1 MRPMLA
7 TPTDRVPG
15 GEEWLHEVKWDGV
28 RILLD
33 ARSERVRFRL
43 DNSGLAPNGVG
54 QDRSTPVVLTANYEP
69 NPAVSLTG
77 FVGAEFNGSL
87 KLENATGTVIS
98 HQSYDTAPIAG
109 FAFRLR
115 F

>member
-1 MRPMLA
+1 M
-7 TPTDRVPG
+7 
-15 GEEWLHEVKWDGV
+15 
-28 RILLD
+28 
-33 ARSERVRFRL
+33 RFRL
-43 DNSGLAPNGVG
+43 NNNGLVPNGVG
-54 QDRSTPVVLTANYEP
+54 QDRRTPVVLIANYEP

-87 KLENATGTVIS
+87 KLETAAGAVIS

-109 FAFRLR
+109 FAFRMR